1 MGSYGLME
9 TNLVYFKCP
18 NCGELSRVTRINK
31 YMKGIGVRFMEV
43 DCDVCHDTIR
53 LRFIVTIGKQIEKE

>member
-1 MGSYGLME
+1 ME
-9 TNLVYFKCP
+9 TNLIYFKCP
-18 NCGELSRVTRINK
+18 NCDEMSRVTRINK

-53 LRFIVTIGKQIEKE
+53 LRFTVTIGNDIEKE